1 MKTVIGKLEIS
12 YAHVIKELGMS
23 LEKAKEMFDTENI
36 AALNVE
42 VVTIDGTVIKLSG
55 SYLNNSTV
63 EDVEDDEDDE

>member
-12 YAHVIKELGMS
+12 YAHVINELGVS
-23 LEKAKEMFDTENI
+23 LEKAKEMFNADNI

-42 VVTIDGTVIKLSG
+42 VVTIDGTVIKISG

-63 EDVEDDEDDE
+63 EDVEDDEEDE